1 MISIGTDETSRR
13 SLGSDMVTSDL
24 ISITI
29 SNSKNTNRSSTNREE
44 SSSSADKTLEKGRGE
59 SKVTL
64 LSKQQS
70 LCSLPPKTLWY
81 FRGSRSCYSASSQ
94 RTISTRMPTA
104 TKGAQCSVSAET
116 VTLPPSLDSPV
127 SLWKRTDFLRQLWIP
142 NLQKESVRVSKK
154 KCRKPPHLLK
164 HLNHNR

>member
-1 MISIGTDETSRR
+1 MLADRRRDSISTIEIKEMKKSGALMISIGTDETSRR

-70 LCSLPPKTLWY
+70 LCSLPPKTL
-81 FRGSRSCYSASSQ
+81 
-94 RTISTRMPTA
+94 
-104 TKGAQCSVSAET
+104 
-116 VTLPPSLDSPV
+116 
-127 SLWKRTDFLRQLWIP
+127 
-142 NLQKESVRVSKK
+142 
-154 KCRKPPHLLK
+154 
-164 HLNHNR
+164 